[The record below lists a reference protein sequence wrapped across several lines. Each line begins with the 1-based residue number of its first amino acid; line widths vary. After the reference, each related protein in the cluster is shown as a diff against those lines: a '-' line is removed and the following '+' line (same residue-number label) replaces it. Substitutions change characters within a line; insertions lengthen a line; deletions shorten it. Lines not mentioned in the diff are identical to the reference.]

1 MTHLTITDLSVNESL
16 DSKRMQAV
24 RGGLGFA
31 PWIFGPSFSSTD
43 ITKTIT
49 QSNAQMQSVT
59 NMVGNGSAF
68 LDDVK
73 GFTKTSQ
80 TATNSVS

>member
-24 RGGLGFA
+24 RGGFGFA
-31 PWIFGPSFSSTD
+31 PWGFGSVNVKD
-43 ITKTIT
+43 ITKTVT
-49 QSNAQMQSVT
+49 QSNAQMQEV
-59 NMVGNGSAF
+59 NNLVANGSAF
-68 LDDVK
+68 LSDVT

-80 TATNSVS
+80 TATNNA